1 MGGTSFELP
10 FQKSGEIM
18 AVFEIKTLEN
28 FLDYTSLRNKIISK
42 NIANIGTSGYKR
54 EDVDFKGM
62 FAENLAAL
70 KTTDRRHIPSD
81 NIDAESVVNTDNSQ
95 DMVSGINNVN
105 IDEEMAELAKNSIQ
119 FKFASQK
126 AGNYFRLIQSVIK
139 GGDGS

>member
-1 MGGTSFELP
+1 
-10 FQKSGEIM
+10 M
-18 AVFEIKTLEN
+18 AVFDIKTLEN

-62 FAENLAAL
+62 FADNLAAL
-70 KTTDRRHIPSD
+70 KTTDPRHIPAD
-81 NIDAESVVNTDNSQ
+81 NIESESIINTDSSQ

-105 IDEEMAELAKNSIQ
+105 IDDEMAELAKNSIQ
-119 FKFASQK
+119 FKFASQRT
-126 AGNYFRLIQSVIK
+126 GNYFKLIQSVIK